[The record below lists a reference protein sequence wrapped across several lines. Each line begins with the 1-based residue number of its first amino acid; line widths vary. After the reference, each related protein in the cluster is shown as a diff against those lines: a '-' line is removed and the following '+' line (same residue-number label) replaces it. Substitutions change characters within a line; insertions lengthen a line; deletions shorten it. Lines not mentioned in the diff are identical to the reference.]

1 MLLSGHWTFTDS
13 TNKEKHSPEP
23 KSFYLEATDSS
34 MEKHSQNST
43 ISSEI
48 PVTDENPH
56 TEKLP
61 ELKVECSNISVL
73 REEMMKG

>member
-13 TNKEKHSPEP
+13 TIKEKHSPEP

-34 MEKHSQNST
+34 MEKHSQSSM

-56 TEKLP
+56 TEMVP
-61 ELKVECSNISVL
+61 DLKVEFSNISVL
-73 REEMMKG
+73 RKEMMKG